1 MDPESPDRPH
11 RAKDGLYRRLRRNM
25 TYLAGGTGAAALL
38 GMVAVA
44 FNARALTTREFGLLV
59 LLQTSV
65 LTLRGLFSLLTQ
77 QPVIHIGAEALDQDD
92 RARLGRVIGL
102 ALLYDIGGALA
113 ATALGVA
120 ALLLGGEAIGIT
132 GEVRSY
138 ALVFA
143 AAIPFMGYL
152 TANGVFR
159 LLDRFDLMSAIQSG
173 SAVMLAAAA
182 AALYATEAPF
192 AAYAWTWAIYLAA
205 AAQVPLWTAL
215 WLARRHRI
223 PVSFDLGG
231 VSGEDRS
238 KISAYCWSSWGN
250 TLVDTVRG
258 QGDSLLV
265 GAVVSVE
272 AAGFY
277 NVAKQVAGV
286 LRKATD
292 IYSSAMFPEVAQ
304 LRARADAAASRRLRR
319 NLIVA
324 GIVVGV
330 GGVAAIALIGAPLL
344 GTAFGPDFVAGQG
357 ALVLLVA
364 AAGIQMIAH
373 TQAVYVQ
380 VYLGPGRLFPIYAT
394 GLLAF
399 LASATAGLHFLG
411 ITGGAVGQAMFSLTV
426 FALASLALRGALGN
440 ADSVDSNAR

>member
-1 MDPESPDRPH
+1 MSPDAPDRQH

-25 TYLAGGTGAAALL
+25 AYLAGGTGAAALL

-44 FNARALTTREFGLLV
+44 FNARALTAREFGMLV

-77 QPVIHIGAEALDQDD
+77 QPVIHIGSEALDQGD

-120 ALLLGGEAIGIT
+120 GLLLGGEAIGIT
-132 GEVRSY
+132 DDVRSY
-138 ALVFA
+138 SLVFA

-152 TANGVFR
+152 TANGIFR
-159 LLDRFDLMSAIQSG
+159 LLDRFDVMSAIQSS
-173 SAVMLAAAA
+173 SAVVLAGAA

-223 PVSFDLGG
+223 PVSFDLSG
-231 VSGEDRS
+231 VSRADRG
-238 KISAYCWSSWGN
+238 KVSAYCWSSWGN

-265 GAVVSVE
+265 GAMVSVE

-286 LRKATD
+286 LRKVTD
-292 IYSSAMFPEVAQ
+292 IYSSATFPEIAT
-304 LRARADAAASRRLRR
+304 LRARGDLASSRQLRRRLI
-319 NLIVA
+319 LAGAIAGLA
-324 GIVVGV
+324 GIVGIAVVGR
-330 GGVAAIALIGAPLL
+330 PLL
-344 GTAFGPDFVAGQG
+344 GAVFGPAFIAGYG
-357 ALVLLVA
+357 ALVLLVG
-364 AAGIQMIAH
+364 AAGLQLVAH
-373 TQAVYVQ
+373 TQANYVQ
-380 VYLGPGRLFPIYAT
+380 IYLSPARLLPIYGTA
-394 GLLAF
+394 LLAF
-399 LASATAGLHFLG
+399 LASASVGLQRFG
-411 ITGGAVGQAMFSLTV
+411 IGGGALGQVAFSATV
-426 FALASLALRGALGN
+426 IVLASFALRGVLRDRDA
-440 ADSVDSNAR
+440 A